1 MIQCVVCIRPLLDS
15 VPVRADQKEGKLTA
29 PSAPGAMNPDDKAAV
44 EAALRLRE
52 AGGGT
57 VTVLCAGPE
66 TAEEILREA
75 LAMGCDEAV
84 RTEVPFPDG
93 TFAGAAA
100 SALKDA
106 LENRSWDLILM
117 GGQAIDSD
125 VAQTPALLAEALSL
139 PQLTQAQTL
148 SLSGGWVRAQ
158 CPFDG
163 REVLLEA
170 PLPCLATVTDK
181 VAAPRY
187 ATFAG
192 IREAYGKPLRRLE
205 DKREAAGKG
214 ALRVKTV
221 VNRQRGRKG
230 EILRDLSPQ
239 AAADQL
245 LSFIRGGACS
255 SADA

>member
-1 MIQCVVCIRPLLDS
+1 MIQCVVCIRPFSDS

-29 PSAPGAMNPDDKAAV
+29 LSAPGAMNLDDKAAV

-57 VTVLCAGPE
+57 VAVLCAGPE
-66 TAEEILREA
+66 KAEEILREA

-84 RTEVPFPDG
+84 RAEVPFPDAA
-93 TFAGAAA
+93 FAGAAA
-100 SALKDA
+100 SALKAA
-106 LENRSWDLILM
+106 LENRSWNLILM

-125 VAQTPALLAEALSL
+125 VAQTPALLAEALGI
-139 PQLTQAQTL
+139 PQLTQAQRL
-148 SLSGGWVRAQ
+148 SMRGGQVRAQ

-181 VAAPRY
+181 LAAPRY

-192 IREAYGKPLRRLE
+192 IREAYGKPLLLLE
-205 DKREAAGKG
+205 DKGEAAGSG
-214 ALRVKTV
+214 VLRVKTV
-221 VNRQRGRKG
+221 MNRQRGRKG
-230 EILRDLSPQ
+230 KILRGPSPQ

-245 LSFIRGGACS
+245 LSFIRGEGLL
-255 SADA
+255 